1 MQFRVIPAFVV
12 FLGSYLPL
20 SLILL
25 AQNFDYSFVDRPPCW
40 RIWQDGCSLPLK
52 NPAFAIG
59 IFLACLIC
67 FALTL
72 WALAAVRPKNEI
84 IVQEARHVPA
94 DLMNYTLPYVV
105 SFMSIDYQD
114 AGKYIGVI
122 IFLGWMFW
130 ISYKSGQIILNPVL
144 IVFGWKLY
152 DISYNH
158 AASKQVHSANV
169 LAQGA
174 LTPGARYRQVPVQD
188 ILIIKPSLGGD

>member
-1 MQFRVIPAFVV
+1 MQFRVISAFVV

-25 AQNFDYSFVDRPPCW
+25 AQDFEYAFLGRPLCW
-40 RIWQDGCSLPLK
+40 KVWESACSIPLK
-52 NPAFAIG
+52 NPVFAVG
-59 IFLACLIC
+59 IFVACLIC

-72 WALAAVRPKNEI
+72 WALAVVKPKDEI
-84 IVQEARHVPA
+84 VVQEAKHVPT

-114 AGKYIGVI
+114 IGKHIGVL

-169 LAQGA
+169 LAHGNIK
-174 LTPGARYRQVPVQD
+174 PGARYRQIPVQD
-188 ILIIKPSLGGD
+188 ILVIKSSTGED